1 MLGRCSYADCI
12 VSAGSA
18 GTLKRFFAKGE
29 DKPKQ
34 ESVVDEA
41 TLSTNLSTASTPADT
56 KKKFE
61 DKTEDVAVE
70 EGRTLEEEFQ
80 EKKEDHS
87 QLQDAEKLQDED
99 ANDDSQDTDDAGADA
114 EWAEEER
121 KLRAENDLRIEK
133 QRSKGK
139 KVGMKEK
146 VALLDNLL
154 QKAAAYTAFLRER
167 MKEVHQDNTPSSNSK
182 SSGKNAEEQR
192 DPRQPKLITGG
203 VMRKYQIEG
212 MMWIC
217 SLYENGLNGIL
228 ADEMGLGKTV
238 QSVSFLAHLY
248 SMGVKGPFMVVAPLS
263 TVTNWQR
270 EFARWAPSI
279 DTVLYHGSKEER
291 RLLREQIG
299 FENKIKHPAS
309 KSFPVIITSFEVAMN
324 DARKLANLNWKYLI
338 VDEGHRLKNKDCRLL
353 RELKSL
359 NSDNRLLLSG
369 TPLQNNLTEL
379 WSLLHFILPDIFQ
392 DLATFQTWFDFD
404 EELHAEKGTARIIEE
419 ESKNKTVSKL
429 HAILDPFLLR
439 RLKTDVLINLPKKRE
454 YILMAPLT
462 ESQEKINKSIADGNL
477 DSFVMDQTKEY
488 EETDGNWERQ
498 GAVNNKAKSL
508 MNVLMQ
514 MRKNC
519 NHPYLFTAPFDAL
532 GNIVVDERL
541 VKSAGKLQLLDRMLT
556 ILKKNGHKVL
566 IFSQVKS
573 KLSLLQFA
581 EAML

>member
-1 MLGRCSYADCI
+1 M
-12 VSAGSA
+12 V
-18 GTLKRFFAKGE
+18 
-29 DKPKQ
+29 
-34 ESVVDEA
+34 
-41 TLSTNLSTASTPADT
+41 
-56 KKKFE
+56 
-61 DKTEDVAVE
+61 
-70 EGRTLEEEFQ
+70 
-80 EKKEDHS
+80 
-87 QLQDAEKLQDED
+87 
-99 ANDDSQDTDDAGADA
+99 
-114 EWAEEER
+114 
-121 KLRAENDLRIEK
+121 
-133 QRSKGK
+133 
-139 KVGMKEK
+139 
-146 VALLDNLL
+146 
-154 QKAAAYTAFLRER
+154 
-167 MKEVHQDNTPSSNSK
+167 
-182 SSGKNAEEQR
+182 
-192 DPRQPKLITGG
+192 TGG

-228 ADEMGLGKTV
+228 ADEMGLGKTI

-248 SMGVKGPFMVVAPLS
+248 SMGVKGPFMIVAPLS

-270 EFARWAPSI
+270 EFARWTPSI
-279 DTVLYHGSKEER
+279 ETVLYHGSKEER
-291 RLLREQIG
+291 RALREQIG
-299 FENKIKHPAS
+299 FENKVKHPPS

-324 DARKLANLNWKYLI
+324 DAKKLANLNWKYLI

-462 ESQEKINKSIADGNL
+462 ESQEKINKSIADKSL
-477 DSFVMDQTKEY
+477 DSFLSEQITEFEV
-488 EETDGNWERQ
+488 TDGNWERQ
-498 GAVNNKAKSL
+498 GAVNNKAMSL

-519 NHPYLFTAPFDAL
+519 NHPYLFTAPFDSL

-556 ILKKNGHKVL
+556 ILRKNGHKVL
-566 IFSQVKS
+566 IFSQMTKMLDLLEDYLELRGWPSHRIDGTVNWKDRQSLMDDYNSPTSNSFVFLLSTRSGGLGINLTTADTVIIYDGDFNPQQDLQAMDRCHRIGQTKPVSVFRLITVQSVESKIFERASNKRKLELVAIARKRFKVKNLTEIRQS
-573 KLSLLQFA
+573 ISSTELVELLKPKVTVK
-581 EAML
+581 